1 MKQIS
6 LATAGFELGTQ
17 RTRKRVFPGEM
28 NLVVPWAVLVGL
40 IEPFAPGSTGA
51 KGCRPS
57 FRVETMLRIHFL
69 QQWFGLSDPAM
80 EEALRDISL
89 YCEFARLDRGSMRL
103 PDESTIL

>member
-1 MKQIS
+1 MVVRFGCTEATLVISAKPSQRLDLEKHYLTTKKIS

-51 KGCRPS
+51 KGGRPS
-57 FRVETMLRIHFL
+57 FLVETMLRIHFL
-69 QQWFGLSDPAM
+69 QQ
-80 EEALRDISL
+80 
-89 YCEFARLDRGSMRL
+89 
-103 PDESTIL
+103 